1 MERKNNSPLLERHES
16 GGAAVHFP
24 PMSRR
29 TFVASCFATLAAT
42 LPAPAAEESP
52 LYLLSYDHGGL
63 VLWGIPHLVATL
75 RQAVEWLDRYPG
87 FRIGLENEAYTYDYL
102 AEHQPAV
109 LEEVRGYLKKYK
121 GRFGIGTCTYGQ
133 PLSTYINEESNIRQI
148 HYAQQTNRKHFG
160 VTPAIYLM
168 SEHAM
173 YCQMTQ
179 ILSGFGLYG
188 AIMRMR

>member
-29 TFVASCFATLAAT
+29 TFVASCFATLAA
-42 LPAPAAEESP
+42 LPAPTAEESP

-87 FRIGLENEAYTYDYL
+87 FRIGLENEAYIYDYL

-121 GRFGIGTCTYGQ
+121 GRFGIGTCTYGE
-133 PLSTYINEESNIRQI
+133 PLSTYINEERNIRQL
-148 HYAQQTNRKHFG
+148 H
-160 VTPAIYLM
+160 
-168 SEHAM
+168 S
-173 YCQMTQ
+173 
-179 ILSGFGLYG
+179 
-188 AIMRMR
+188 